1 MQKYRPQ
8 KRYRAFFTLGVK
20 SMSLDLYTHP
30 LARELS
36 SEGAKIYIARQLNLS
51 VRELDKVKILKVEKI

>member
-1 MQKYRPQ
+1 
-8 KRYRAFFTLGVK
+8 
-20 SMSLDLYTHP
+20 MSLDLYTHP